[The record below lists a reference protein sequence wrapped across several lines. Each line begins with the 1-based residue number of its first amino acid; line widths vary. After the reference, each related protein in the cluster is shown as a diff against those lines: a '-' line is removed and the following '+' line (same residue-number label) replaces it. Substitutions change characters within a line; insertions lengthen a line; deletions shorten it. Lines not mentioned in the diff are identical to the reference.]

1 MNPKF
6 PFTYQFADE
15 AYGKLYVSETIIGTL
30 SKYFSALAIVISCMG
45 LLGLVMFSAELRT
58 KEIGIRK
65 VLGASVASILR
76 LLSKDVAL
84 LIIIAFCIATPLS
97 LWISSNWLLSF
108 EDRVSVG
115 WWTFV
120 IAGTAT
126 LLITLGT
133 ISVQVIKSAMS
144 NPVTCLRS
152 E

>member
-1 MNPKF
+1 
-6 PFTYQFADE
+6 
-15 AYGKLYVSETIIGTL
+15 
-30 SKYFSALAIVISCMG
+30 MG

-120 IAGTAT
+120 ISGMAT